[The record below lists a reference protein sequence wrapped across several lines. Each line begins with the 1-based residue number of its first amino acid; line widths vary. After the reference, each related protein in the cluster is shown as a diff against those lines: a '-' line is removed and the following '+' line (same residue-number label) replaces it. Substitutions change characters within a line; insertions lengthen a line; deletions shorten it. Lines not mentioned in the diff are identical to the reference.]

1 MKVIFV
7 LVLADD
13 FPPGAVLFEH
23 SPQSAAEE
31 LLLPGGAAEKPVQ

>member
-1 MKVIFV
+1 MKDISV

-13 FPPGAVLFEH
+13 FSPGAVLFEH

-31 LLLPGGAAEKPVQ
+31 LLLSGRAAEKAVQ

>member
-13 FPPGAVLFEH
+13 FPPGAVLFGH

-31 LLLPGGAAEKPVQ
+31 LLLSGRAAKKPFQ